1 MILSV
6 SRRTDIPAFYP
17 DWLYNRVREGYV
29 CVRNPMNARQ
39 VSRFPID
46 PSVVDCIVFWTKNA
60 KPMLKRLDELE
71 KFDYYFQFTLNNYG
85 ADTEPHV
92 PDVEERLETFAEL
105 SGRIGRER
113 VIWRYDPIVFTKKYT
128 PDHHLKNAEMISKRL
143 APFTEKCVI
152 SFVDIYTSKNSSN
165 LSALGMRQLS
175 DNEMNDFLGEFS
187 RIIRANDLAIST
199 CAERIDASRFGIEH
213 NSCIDGALI
222 ERITGCKLNAKPDGQ
237 REYCKCIKCGDI
249 GSYDTC
255 PHACVY
261 CYANYRPKIVTE
273 KSKRY
278 DPDSPLLCDA
288 IMPNDRI
295 TDRPVKSLKIKNSSE
310 NGEQITLF

>member
-1 MILSV
+1 M
-6 SRRTDIPAFYP
+6 
-17 DWLYNRVREGYV
+17 
-29 CVRNPMNARQ
+29 RNPMNARQ

-46 PSVVDCIVFWTKNA
+46 TSVVDCIVFWTKNP
-60 KPMLKRLDELE
+60 KPMLKRLNELE
-71 KFDYYFQFTLNNYG
+71 KYRYYFQFTLNNYG
-85 ADTEPHV
+85 ADTEPRV

-105 SGRIGRER
+105 SGRIGKGR
-113 VIWRYDPIVFTKKYT
+113 VIWRYDPIVFTQKYT
-128 PDHHLKNAEMISKRL
+128 PDYHLKNAEMISKRL

-165 LSALGMRQLS
+165 LSSLGMRQLS

-187 RIIRANDLAIST
+187 RIVRANDLAIST

-213 NSCIDGALI
+213 NCCIDGTLI
-222 ERITGCKLNAKPDGQ
+222 ERITGCKLNTKPDGQ
-237 REYCKCIKCGDI
+237 REYCGCIKCGDI

-261 CYANYRPKIVTE
+261 CYANYRPGIVTE
-273 KSKRY
+273 KSARY